1 MQNGDLL
8 NEGTD
13 GGQDYVEDDGQNEY
27 GDTQSRNR
35 GFAGVSSSFGGFR
48 RYRPSFYNER
58 PDGRFFLNFGNSNRL
73 LKTATFQLT
82 STVTLTTVSRCVP
95 LIQFAV
101 SPPPACRRKRS
112 VINDAEDVDQ
122 FIIDPSETLEYF
134 IKSLYDF

>member
-13 GGQDYVEDDGQNEY
+13 GGQDYVEDDRQNEY

-35 GFAGVSSSFGGFR
+35 GFAGVSSSFGGFS

-112 VINDAEDVDQ
+112 VIDDAEDVDQ
-122 FIIDPSETLEYF
+122 FIIDPSETLEYIINPF
-134 IKSLYDF
+134 